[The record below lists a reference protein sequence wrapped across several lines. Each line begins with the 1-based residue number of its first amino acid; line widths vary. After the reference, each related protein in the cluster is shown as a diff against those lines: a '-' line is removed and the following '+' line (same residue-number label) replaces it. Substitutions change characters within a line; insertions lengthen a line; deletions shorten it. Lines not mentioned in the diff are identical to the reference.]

1 MNNRLEINCYNE
13 PIQSTGVNTRMEDFY
28 NTLDVNPAGSIHRKG
43 SGMKI
48 FISGVMQ
55 GSIKGAGIQEQGYRQ
70 RITGIIKNS
79 HPEIEIVDPILMFP
93 GSVGFSEEKAK
104 EVLFHLVATAAEADM
119 IVAYLPEAS
128 MGSAM
133 EMLRA
138 FDQGKPIVT
147 ISPMNKNWFLLA
159 VSDLIFPSFEAL
171 EEWFRQTDLQAWVS
185 ARN

>member
-1 MNNRLEINCYNE
+1 
-13 PIQSTGVNTRMEDFY
+13 
-28 NTLDVNPAGSIHRKG
+28 
-43 SGMKI
+43 MKI

-55 GSIKGAGIQEQGYRQ
+55 GSIKGAGIQEQSYRQ
-70 RITGIIKNS
+70 RITEMIKNS
-79 HPEIEIVDPILMFP
+79 HPEIEIIDPILLFP
-93 GSVGFSEEKAK
+93 GSVDFDEEKAK

-138 FDQGKPIVT
+138 YDQGKPIVT

-159 VSDLIFPSFEAL
+159 VSDFIFPSFDAL
-171 EEWFRQTDLQAWVS
+171 DVWFQQTDLEVWVS
-185 ARN
+185 ERN